1 MGRTPPPFTG
11 RLDDPTTEEAVSSLR
26 TYVRQLEQRVARL
39 ETTVAFP
46 LAFAMVAL
54 SADQTSNIAVDDH
67 WEFDQIARFGKS
79 ISLDDP
85 GIITL
90 QRGGRYRITSH
101 LAAYTNEGYFR
112 CLWRYHPD
120 DTTVT
125 DDTGVIASNEIW
137 LADPVALDASG
148 TCSDT
153 ILLTV
158 ENTVRIKLDIIQVSN
173 GVSLQG
179 ASRVWVEEVAR
190 AA

>member
-11 RLDDPTTEEAVSSLR
+11 QISDRTTEEAVSSLR
-26 TYVRQLEQRVARL
+26 NYVQLLEGRVRQLER
-39 ETTVAFP
+39 TTSVP
-46 LAFAMVAL
+46 LSYAMIAL
-54 SADQTSNIAVDDH
+54 SADQSSNISVDDH
-67 WEFDQIARFGKS
+67 WEFDKIARFGKS
-79 ISLDDP
+79 ISLDG

-90 QRGGRYRITSH
+90 QRGGRYRISSH

-112 CLWRYHPD
+112 CLWRYHPSD
-120 DTTVT
+120 STVT

-137 LADPVALDASG
+137 LADPVALDASA

-158 ENTVRIKLDIIQVSN
+158 ENTVKIKLDIIQVSN

-179 ASRVWVEEVAR
+179 ASRVWIEEVSR